1 MIGGGGKGGALVGEG
16 GAAVDESSMV
26 AAGEA
31 GAEEVAET
39 DADAGA
45 DDRGSTVMS
54 MVTVAPAP
62 VPRRRRRSR

>member
-1 MIGGGGKGGALVGEG
+1 MDGTPYMIGGGGEG
-16 GAAVDESSMV
+16 GAVVEENSAV

-62 VPRRRRRSR
+62 VPRRRR